1 MLCWVLRLSANFYS
15 RSKPKSSPVEHFQER
30 PLLYTQLGF
39 VGSQHWTAEFKK
51 ITKPVL
57 FMIFFKDFVTLFSQ
71 TFEVAEN
78 KVPTSFR
85 HIVFLRGD
93 KILKENHKKHR
104 LGDSFKFCCPTQ
116 RWQPK
121 KLIQVL

>member
-57 FMIFFKDFVTLFSQ
+57 FMIFFKDFVTPQKRNMSEGYWLFPLKMAVQSLGNRDS
-71 TFEVAEN
+71 TF
-78 KVPTSFR
+78 
-85 HIVFLRGD
+85 RGFQPNVNTG
-93 KILKENHKKHR
+93 KNH
-104 LGDSFKFCCPTQ
+104 
-116 RWQPK
+116 
-121 KLIQVL
+121 